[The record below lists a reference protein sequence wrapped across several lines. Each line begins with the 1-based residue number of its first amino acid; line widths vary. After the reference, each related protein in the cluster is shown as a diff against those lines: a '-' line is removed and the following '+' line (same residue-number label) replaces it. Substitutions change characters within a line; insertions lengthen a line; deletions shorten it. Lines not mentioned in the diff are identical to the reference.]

1 MAKSNSER
9 FYEGFQRFLAQSGHE
24 QPTDDEMDALLQ
36 EYVKLVNE
44 GSPLL
49 ASMAEEESA
58 DVFLDRAQEAKSR
71 RERLKWI
78 RKAREI
84 EPDHVDAALAEIEMT
99 VKNPYEEEMLLFELQ
114 QKAEKQLREQGD
126 FGKEAI
132 GDFWL
137 IVGTRP
143 YMRVCHAYV
152 ETLLVNRKMRLAAKE
167 CESMLRLCSRD
178 NLGIRYTLIHIYAY
192 LEEEKAA
199 QKIFKKYHGAEE
211 TRLPLAM
218 ALLSYKLGKEE
229 AAQRYLQMLLDNTTD
244 VKKFFSA
251 YGTKKMETYTETLS
265 PYSYR
270 PHTMEE
276 LFLIF
281 TDHLYAYGD
290 SPAFF
295 FWAKMVLRGMKR
307 SAGKG

>member
-1 MAKSNSER
+1 LSGEKGISQRIKKDAGWPIGRNEAMTVAKSNSER
-9 FYEGFQRFLAQSGHE
+9 FYEGFQRFLTQSGHE

-36 EYVKLVNE
+36 EYVKLMNE

-84 EPDHVDAALAEIEMT
+84 EPDHVDAVLAEIEMT
-99 VKNPYEEEMLLFELQ
+99 AKNPYEEEMLLFELQ
-114 QKAEKQLREQGD
+114 KKAEKQLREQGD

-137 IVGTRP
+137 LVGTRP

-199 QKIFKKYHGAEE
+199 
-211 TRLPLAM
+211 
-218 ALLSYKLGKEE
+218 
-229 AAQRYLQMLLDNTTD
+229 
-244 VKKFFSA
+244 
-251 YGTKKMETYTETLS
+251 
-265 PYSYR
+265 
-270 PHTMEE
+270 
-276 LFLIF
+276 
-281 TDHLYAYGD
+281 
-290 SPAFF
+290 
-295 FWAKMVLRGMKR
+295 
-307 SAGKG
+307 